1 MNKISILLVD
11 DDELIL
17 LGWQKEL
24 ETECYDIRT
33 ASSGNEAVELA
44 TEAKPDIVI
53 TDLVMPGMNGVEV
66 CTRIKDIHPDT
77 EVVLVSGE
85 PLEVQDHL
93 MKFLSAGG
101 TDEFLR
107 KPIIDD
113 ELRTTVGKI
122 VWRLK

>member
-24 ETECYDIRT
+24 ETEGYDIRT

-53 TDLVMPGMNGVEV
+53 TDL
-66 CTRIKDIHPDT
+66 
-77 EVVLVSGE
+77 
-85 PLEVQDHL
+85 
-93 MKFLSAGG
+93 
-101 TDEFLR
+101 
-107 KPIIDD
+107 
-113 ELRTTVGKI
+113 
-122 VWRLK
+122 